1 MSDTAY
7 QLDMTMMFAVHD
19 ALRRD
24 LMHIARITSR
34 PTDDPKRVLSTA
46 VGWELFKTFL
56 RVHHTAED
64 DAVWPAMQAALT
76 DRPDDLA
83 VLDALE
89 AEHAL
94 IDPLLA
100 GVDAALADP
109 GFGLDRLGDLVD
121 ALATALNAHLKHEE
135 GEGLALIDATVTP
148 EQWKAFSDLHRARI
162 GEDARRYLPWLLD
175 GSNSKA
181 ASLVLGRIPEP
192 LRSAYQNEWRVAYA
206 VLNPWGIKVDPATN

>member
-7 QLDMTMMFAVHD
+7 KLDMTMMFAVHD

-24 LMHIARITSR
+24 LMHIARITAR
-34 PTDDPKRVLSTA
+34 PSDDPKRVLSAA

-56 RVHHTAED
+56 RIHHTAED
-64 DAVWPAMQAALT
+64 DAVWPAMQAALA

-100 GVDAALADP
+100 GVDAALADVD
-109 GFGLDRLGDLVD
+109 FGLDRLGDLVD
-121 ALATALNAHLKHEE
+121 GLATTLSAHLKHEE
-135 GEGLALIDATVTP
+135 TEGLALIDATVTP
-148 EQWKAFSDLHRARI
+148 EQWKAFSDLHRNRI
-162 GEDARRYLPWLLD
+162 GADTHRYLPWLLD
-175 GSNSKA
+175 GANSKA
-181 ASLVLGRIPEP
+181 AGLILGRIPEP